1 MKDGIKSMK
10 NEEMIALNDKIEKFY
25 QENPDLATKYFEAL
39 ITSDDDIDGVVE
51 IVMET
56 MKYFTKREWAL
67 MCYRMH
73 KVTDKLDDLYW
84 EDEEFQKLV
93 DDINDEIEEIEDE
106 EYEKEES

>member
-1 MKDGIKSMK
+1 
-10 NEEMIALNDKIEKFY
+10 MIALNEKIEQFY
-25 QENPDLATKYFEAL
+25 KENPDLATKYFETI
-39 ITSDDDIDGVVE
+39 ITSDDDMNGAVE

-73 KVTDKLDDLYW
+73 KVTDKLDDIYW

>member
-1 MKDGIKSMK
+1 MKK
-10 NEEMIALNDKIEKFY
+10 EEMIALNEKIEQFY

-39 ITSDDDIDGVVE
+39 ITSDGDVDGVVE
-51 IVMET
+51 IVKET

-73 KVTDKLDDLYW
+73 QVTDKLDDIYW
-84 EDEEFQKLV
+84 EDEEFQELV
-93 DDINDEIEEIEDE
+93 DDINDEIDKIEDE

>member
-1 MKDGIKSMK
+1 MK

-73 KVTDKLDDLYW
+73 QVTDKLDDLYW

-106 EYEKEES
+106 DNEKEES